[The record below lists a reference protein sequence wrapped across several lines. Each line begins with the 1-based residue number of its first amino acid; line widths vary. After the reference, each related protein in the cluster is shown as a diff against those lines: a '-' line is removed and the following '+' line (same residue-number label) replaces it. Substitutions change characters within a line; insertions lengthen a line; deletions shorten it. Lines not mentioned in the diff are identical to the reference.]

1 MNNYIEYNDKV
12 AFHPGY
18 YIDELLDESGL
29 TKEDFAI
36 KLDISP
42 EDLSM
47 LIRGER
53 GLSVDVAMKLSEMF
67 GSSADYWLNLQN
79 AFDSLV
85 AEFKMEK
92 KS

>member
-18 YIDELLDESGL
+18 YINELLDESGL

-92 KS
+92 IS